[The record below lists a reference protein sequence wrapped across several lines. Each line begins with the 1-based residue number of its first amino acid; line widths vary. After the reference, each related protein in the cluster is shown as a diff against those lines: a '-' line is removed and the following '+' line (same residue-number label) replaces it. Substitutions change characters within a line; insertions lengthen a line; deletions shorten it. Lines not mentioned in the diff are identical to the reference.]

1 MIITDVTCTVLVV
14 PDCNA
19 NACDSAQDT
28 ILVEVHTDDG
38 ITGIGE
44 TDANPWVIKA
54 IIEAHG
60 GTVGVESVP
69 GEGATVWFTLPMIS

>member
-1 MIITDVTCTVLVV
+1 MLITDVTSTVLVV
-14 PDCNA
+14 TDCNA

-28 ILVEVHTDDG
+28 VLVEVHTDEG

-54 IIEAHG
+54 IIEA
-60 GTVGVESVP
+60 P
-69 GEGATVWFTLPMIS
+69 GSHCSG